1 MDNLIQDINSIE
13 EKLVVLDDKSLEE
26 VLYTL
31 IGVTMIQIQKS
42 EFSMLGTIS
51 HIRESLLKTDNLFKD
66 LNPTR
71 FLSSQPSDKKYR
83 RQTLGQI
90 IGFLKENLRI
100 FNADALEDYL
110 SKRNN
115 FIHNFWRNHLNNKS
129 DKVAAARFVISVFR
143 DSLKWDSVFK
153 GFLYIYLKSIKEQ
166 YKNIVANADHL
177 EPHFQTFLDAVMEN
191 KDDS

>member
-1 MDNLIQDINSIE
+1 MENLIKDINNIE
-13 EKLVVLDDKSLEE
+13 KKLEILDDKSLEE

-31 IGVTMIQIQKS
+31 IGVTMIQIQMS

-51 HIRESLLKTDNLFKD
+51 LIKESLLKTDKSFKY

-90 IGFLKENLRI
+90 IGFLKENLKI
-100 FNADALEDYL
+100 FNPDALEDYL
-110 SKRNN
+110 TKRNN
-115 FIHNFWRNHLNNKS
+115 FIHNFWSDYLNNKS
-129 DKVAAARFVISVFR
+129 DKVAAVRFVISVFK

-153 GFLYIYLKSIKEQ
+153 SFLYIYFQSIKEQ
-166 YKNIVANADHL
+166 NNDIVANVDHL
-177 EPHFQTFLDAVMEN
+177 EPHFQTFLDAVLDN
-191 KDDS
+191 KEK